1 MTSLS
6 LTVLSEGSWLFVTS
20 VEAPIHMAKKISNKM
35 AEIIKDYPTQIRN
48 SSVCF
53 HDNKTELAQLTLQ
66 PPIYQLTINISKESY
81 QCS

>member
-53 HDNKTELAQLTLQ
+53 HDNKTELA
-66 PPIYQLTINISKESY
+66 KVKH
-81 QCS
+81 